1 MQDDNPFA
9 TPTVPLVDS
18 QPRQLAGWTAARLN
32 LLGWLILAAVLGNVL
47 LWLSSFAG
55 AWLEQA
61 QLQVLNDWLGVA
73 LVLLGCYLLLQL
85 KQLAEA
91 RFNAQGLQRP
101 VWAMV
106 LFSLLFE
113 GGMLLLGE
121 PSGELDWPLLLSL
134 AGVFMLGA
142 ISLWL
147 GIRLLRVENVYPSFR
162 LMAWL
167 DIAGGVM
174 LMSLLLALLAPLPL
188 IGALLAQMLLFFRV
202 AAELQET

>member
-1 MQDDNPFA
+1 M
-9 TPTVPLVDS
+9 
-18 QPRQLAGWTAARLN
+18 
-32 LLGWLILAAVLGNVL
+32 
-47 LWLSSFAG
+47 
-55 AWLEQA
+55 
-61 QLQVLNDWLGVA
+61 QVLNDWLGVA

-101 VWAMV
+101 VWTMV
-106 LFSLLFE
+106 LFSLLFA

-134 AGVFMLGA
+134 AGVFVLGC

-147 GIRLLRVENVYPSFR
+147 GICLLRVENVYPSFR

-174 LMSLLLALLAPLPL
+174 LMSLLLAMLAPLPL

-202 AAELQET
+202 AAELQEG

>member
-18 QPRQLAGWTAARLN
+18 QPRALAGWTASRLN
-32 LLGWLILAAVLGNVL
+32 LLGWLCLAGVLGNTL

-55 AWLEQA
+55 VWLDPA

-121 PSGELDWPLLLSL
+121 PTGELDWPLFLSL
-134 AGVFMLGA
+134 AGVFLLGC

-202 AAELQET
+202 AAELQEA

>member
-1 MQDDNPFA
+1 MQDENPFA
-9 TPTVPLVDS
+9 APTVLLVDT
-18 QPRQLAGWTAARLN
+18 QPRELQGWTAGRLN
-32 LLGWLILAAVLGNVL
+32 LLGWLCLAGVLGNTL

-55 AWLEQA
+55 VWLDPA

-121 PSGELDWPLLLSL
+121 PTGELDWPLFLSL
-134 AGVFMLGA
+134 VGVFVLGC

>member
-1 MQDDNPFA
+1 MQYDNPFA

-18 QPRQLAGWTAARLN
+18 QPRELAGWTASRLN
-32 LLGWLILAAVLGNVL
+32 LLGWLSLAAVLGNVL
-47 LWLSSFAG
+47 LWLSSFTG

-61 QLQVLNDWLGVA
+61 KLQVLNDWLGVT
-73 LVLLGCYLLLQL
+73 LVFLGCYLLLQL

-91 RFNAQGLQRP
+91 RFNAQGLQLP

-121 PSGELDWPLLLSL
+121 PSGELDWPRLLSL

-174 LMSLLLALLAPLPL
+174 LMSLLLAMLAPLPL

>member
-9 TPTVPLVDS
+9 APTVSLVDT
-18 QPRQLAGWTAARLN
+18 QPRKLEGWTAGRLN
-32 LLGWLILAAVLGNVL
+32 LLGWLCLAGVLGNTL
-47 LWLSSFAG
+47 LWFSSFAG
-55 AWLEQA
+55 VWLDPA

-134 AGVFMLGA
+134 AGVFVLGA

-174 LMSLLLALLAPLPL
+174 LMSLLLAMLAPLPL

>member
-9 TPTVPLVDS
+9 APTVPLVDT
-18 QPRQLAGWTAARLN
+18 QLRELQGWTAGRLN
-32 LLGWLILAAVLGNVL
+32 LLGWLCLAGVLGNTL

-55 AWLEQA
+55 VWLDPA
-61 QLQVLNDWLGVA
+61 QLQVLNDWLGVV

-121 PSGELDWPLLLSL
+121 PTGELDWPLFLSL
-134 AGVFMLGA
+134 AGVFLLGC

>member
-1 MQDDNPFA
+1 MVIVFCR
-9 TPTVPLVDS
+9 V
-18 QPRQLAGWTAARLN
+18 
-32 LLGWLILAAVLGNVL
+32 WLDP
-47 LWLSSFAG
+47 
-55 AWLEQA
+55 A
-61 QLQVLNDWLGVA
+61 QLQVLNDSLGVA

-113 GGMLLLGE
+113 AACCFWASRPASWTGRCF
-121 PSGELDWPLLLSL
+121 LSL
-134 AGVFMLGA
+134 AGVFLLGG

-147 GIRLLRVENVYPSFR
+147 GDSFAAGGKRLPVLSPDG
-162 LMAWL
+162 LA

-202 AAELQET
+202 AAELQEA

>member
-1 MQDDNPFA
+1 MQDENPFA
-9 TPTVPLVDS
+9 APTVPLVDT
-18 QPRQLAGWTAARLN
+18 QPRELQGWTAGRLN
-32 LLGWLILAAVLGNVL
+32 LLGWLCLAGVLGNTL

-55 AWLEQA
+55 VWLDPA

-101 VWAMV
+101 V

-121 PSGELDWPLLLSL
+121 PTGELDWPLFLSL
-134 AGVFMLGA
+134 AGVFLLGC

-202 AAELQET
+202 AAELQEA

>member
-9 TPTVPLVDS
+9 APTVSLVDT
-18 QPRQLAGWTAARLN
+18 QPRELQGWTAGRLN
-32 LLGWLILAAVLGNVL
+32 LLGWLCLAGVLGNTL

-55 AWLEQA
+55 VWLDPA

-121 PSGELDWPLLLSL
+121 PTGELDWPLFLSL
-134 AGVFMLGA
+134 VGVFVLGC

>member
-1 MQDDNPFA
+1 MQDENPFA
-9 TPTVPLVDS
+9 APTVPLVDN
-18 QPRQLAGWTAARLN
+18 QPRELQGWTAGRLN
-32 LLGWLILAAVLGNVL
+32 LLGWLCLAGVLGNTL

-55 AWLEQA
+55 VWLDPA

-121 PSGELDWPLLLSL
+121 PTGELDWPLFLSL
-134 AGVFMLGA
+134 AGVFLLGC